1 MLNILIICIIT
12 TIKIYFRRKAN
23 IIYIV
28 SNQHIIVVFSSA
40 KTLQVS
46 YIGMQTQEVV
56 IKPRLKVV
64 LKVDAQQLEEV
75 MVVAYGT
82 AKKQSFTGSA
92 DMVKSDQIEKR
103 TVANL
108 SKALEGTAP
117 GIQMTSGGGQPG
129 EASKVVIRGF
139 GSINASNN
147 PLYVL
152 DGIPFDGDLSSINP
166 ADIES
171 MSVLKDASSA
181 ALYGARGANGV
192 IMITTKKG
200 KEGKPTVNLK
210 ASWGVTSRAFPRYN
224 TVNAKEFMEAT
235 FEGYKNYLLDD
246 GETDSDAREIAAG
259 DLIPTLG
266 GYNPFNVSNDQ
277 LIDPTTGRLN
287 SNAQLLYQDDWMD
300 EATKDSPLRQEYQFS
315 VSGGNNNTNYNFS
328 LGYLNEDGLAVN
340 TGFERFSGRMNIDSQ
355 IKKWLKSGLSA
366 SFSTTTQD
374 YTFED
379 GGSAFYNIWYS
390 SEMIAP
396 IYPVYKK
403 NADGSNLLVDGE
415 KEYDY
420 GVNRPSFSNMNWIA
434 ALYQDKRERKSDNL
448 SSRAYVTLSG
458 KDYEELGFFK
468 DFTLTSNIGID
479 YRNRNTLNYYNPD
492 EGDAAGVGGDSYRS
506 ATRML
511 SYTFNQ
517 LLNYNKTFN
526 KHSLDVL
533 VGHEFYSYENLLLS
547 AERQGFPFNG
557 LQELANGAQIIGG
570 TSYKD
575 IYKIESVF
583 GRINYSFS
591 DRYYLSGSYRT
602 DGSSRF
608 HKDNRWG
615 SFWSLGG
622 AWRISEEAF
631 MSGAK
636 SWLNSLT
643 LKASYG
649 VQGNDAIVDKDGYE
663 TYYGWQSLYD
673 MDYANASMS
682 GALLY
687 SLENKS
693 LKWEKNK
700 NLNIGIEGTL
710 LDSRLRVSLEYYIKK
725 TSDLLLMKPKAT
737 STGVN
742 GYYDNVG
749 AMENKGID
757 LSISGDIFN
766 KKDFSWT
773 MGIMLSSFKNKI
785 TELTSGTE
793 QIVLGTTILKVGE
806 PIRSFYM
813 AKSAGVDPETGSMLY
828 WIKDDQGNW
837 IKDSNY
843 NKANSTDRQLCG
855 SRIPDFYGSWNNSF
869 TYKNFDLSFLFTFSV
884 GGKVYDSKYANLMST
899 RNVGQN
905 FHKDMLNAWKAPGD
919 ITDVPR
925 MVLLANDQISDRFL
939 INASYLSLKNI
950 TLGYNLPKKWLQ
962 KAGISNIRIFATG
975 DNLFLIS
982 ALKGMDPQ
990 YNFTGSQDYTYTPVR
1005 NITFGFDLKF

>member
-1 MLNILIICIIT
+1 VYII
-12 TIKIYFRRKAN
+12 
-23 IIYIV
+23 
-28 SNQHIIVVFSSA
+28 SNQDIIVVFSSA
-40 KTLQVS
+40 KTLQIS
-46 YIGMQTQEVV
+46 YIGMQTQEVA
-56 IKPRLKVV
+56 IKPKLKVI
-64 LKVDAQQLEEV
+64 LKADAQQLEEV

-200 KEGKPTVNLK
+200 KEGKPSVNLK

-277 LIDPTTGRLN
+277 LIDPATGRLN

-315 VSGGNNNTNYNFS
+315 VSGGNSNTNYNFS

-374 YTFED
+374 YTYED

-458 KDYEELGFFK
+458 KDYDELGFFK

-517 LLNYNKTFN
+517 LLNYNKTFD

-649 VQGNDAIVDKDGYE
+649 VQGNDAIIDKDGYE
-663 TYYGWQSLYD
+663 TYYGWQSLY
-673 MDYANASMS
+673 
-682 GALLY
+682 
-687 SLENKS
+687 
-693 LKWEKNK
+693 
-700 NLNIGIEGTL
+700 
-710 LDSRLRVSLEYYIKK
+710 
-725 TSDLLLMKPKAT
+725 
-737 STGVN
+737 
-742 GYYDNVG
+742 
-749 AMENKGID
+749 AMQ
-757 LSISGDIFN
+757 
-766 KKDFSWT
+766 
-773 MGIMLSSFKNKI
+773 MP
-785 TELTSGTE
+785 
-793 QIVLGTTILKVGE
+793 V
-806 PIRSFYM
+806 
-813 AKSAGVDPETGSMLY
+813 
-828 WIKDDQGNW
+828 
-837 IKDSNY
+837 
-843 NKANSTDRQLCG
+843 C
-855 SRIPDFYGSWNNSF
+855 
-869 TYKNFDLSFLFTFSV
+869 
-884 GGKVYDSKYANLMST
+884 
-899 RNVGQN
+899 
-905 FHKDMLNAWKAPGD
+905 
-919 ITDVPR
+919 
-925 MVLLANDQISDRFL
+925 
-939 INASYLSLKNI
+939 
-950 TLGYNLPKKWLQ
+950 
-962 KAGISNIRIFATG
+962 
-975 DNLFLIS
+975 
-982 ALKGMDPQ
+982 
-990 YNFTGSQDYTYTPVR
+990 PVR
-1005 NITFGFDLKF
+1005 CSILLKINH

>member
-1 MLNILIICIIT
+1 MYII
-12 TIKIYFRRKAN
+12 
-23 IIYIV
+23 
-28 SNQHIIVVFSSA
+28 SNQDIIVVFSSA
-40 KTLQVS
+40 KTLQIS
-46 YIGMQTQEVV
+46 YIGMQTQEVA
-56 IKPRLKVV
+56 IKPKLKVI
-64 LKVDAQQLEEV
+64 LKADAQQLEEV

-200 KEGKPTVNLK
+200 KEGKPSVNLK

-246 GETDSDAREIAAG
+246 GVTDSDAREIAAG

-277 LIDPTTGRLN
+277 LIDPATGRLN

-315 VSGGNNNTNYNFS
+315 VSGGNSNTNYNFS

-434 ALYQDKRERKSDNL
+434 ALYQDKRERKSD
-448 SSRAYVTLSG
+448 
-458 KDYEELGFFK
+458 KF
-468 DFTLTSNIGID
+468 
-479 YRNRNTLNYYNPD
+479 
-492 EGDAAGVGGDSYRS
+492 SYIS
-506 ATRML
+506 KFHIIISCKLIVYIVMC
-511 SYTFNQ
+511 
-517 LLNYNKTFN
+517 
-526 KHSLDVL
+526 
-533 VGHEFYSYENLLLS
+533 FY
-547 AERQGFPFNG
+547 
-557 LQELANGAQIIGG
+557 QETN
-570 TSYKD
+570 
-575 IYKIESVF
+575 
-583 GRINYSFS
+583 
-591 DRYYLSGSYRT
+591 
-602 DGSSRF
+602 
-608 HKDNRWG
+608 
-615 SFWSLGG
+615 
-622 AWRISEEAF
+622 
-631 MSGAK
+631 
-636 SWLNSLT
+636 
-643 LKASYG
+643 
-649 VQGNDAIVDKDGYE
+649 
-663 TYYGWQSLYD
+663 
-673 MDYANASMS
+673 
-682 GALLY
+682 
-687 SLENKS
+687 
-693 LKWEKNK
+693 
-700 NLNIGIEGTL
+700 
-710 LDSRLRVSLEYYIKK
+710 
-725 TSDLLLMKPKAT
+725 
-737 STGVN
+737 
-742 GYYDNVG
+742 
-749 AMENKGID
+749 
-757 LSISGDIFN
+757 
-766 KKDFSWT
+766 
-773 MGIMLSSFKNKI
+773 
-785 TELTSGTE
+785 
-793 QIVLGTTILKVGE
+793 
-806 PIRSFYM
+806 
-813 AKSAGVDPETGSMLY
+813 
-828 WIKDDQGNW
+828 
-837 IKDSNY
+837 
-843 NKANSTDRQLCG
+843 
-855 SRIPDFYGSWNNSF
+855 
-869 TYKNFDLSFLFTFSV
+869 
-884 GGKVYDSKYANLMST
+884 
-899 RNVGQN
+899 
-905 FHKDMLNAWKAPGD
+905 
-919 ITDVPR
+919 
-925 MVLLANDQISDRFL
+925 
-939 INASYLSLKNI
+939 
-950 TLGYNLPKKWLQ
+950 
-962 KAGISNIRIFATG
+962 
-975 DNLFLIS
+975 
-982 ALKGMDPQ
+982 
-990 YNFTGSQDYTYTPVR
+990 
-1005 NITFGFDLKF
+1005 

>member
-1 MLNILIICIIT
+1 
-12 TIKIYFRRKAN
+12 
-23 IIYIV
+23 
-28 SNQHIIVVFSSA
+28 
-40 KTLQVS
+40 
-46 YIGMQTQEVV
+46 
-56 IKPRLKVV
+56 
-64 LKVDAQQLEEV
+64 
-75 MVVAYGT
+75 
-82 AKKQSFTGSA
+82 
-92 DMVKSDQIEKR
+92 MVKSDQIEKR

-246 GETDSDAREIAAG
+246 GEADSDAREIAAG

-266 GYNPFNVSNDQ
+266 GYNPFNVANDQ

-287 SNAQLLYQDDWMD
+287 SNAQMLYQDDWMD

-315 VSGGNNNTNYNFS
+315 VSGGNSNTNYNFS

-340 TGFERFSGRMNIDSQ
+340 TGFERFSGRINIDSQ

-403 NADGSNLLVDGE
+403 NADGSNLLVDGK

-517 LLNYNKTFN
+517 LLNYNKTFK

-622 AWRISEEAF
+622 AWLHFR
-631 MSGAK
+631 
-636 SWLNSLT
+636 
-643 LKASYG
+643 
-649 VQGNDAIVDKDGYE
+649 
-663 TYYGWQSLYD
+663 
-673 MDYANASMS
+673 
-682 GALLY
+682 
-687 SLENKS
+687 
-693 LKWEKNK
+693 
-700 NLNIGIEGTL
+700 
-710 LDSRLRVSLEYYIKK
+710 R
-725 TSDLLLMKPKAT
+725 
-737 STGVN
+737 
-742 GYYDNVG
+742 
-749 AMENKGID
+749 
-757 LSISGDIFN
+757 SIY
-766 KKDFSWT
+766 
-773 MGIMLSSFKNKI
+773 
-785 TELTSGTE
+785 
-793 QIVLGTTILKVGE
+793 V
-806 PIRSFYM
+806 RS
-813 AKSAGVDPETGSMLY
+813 
-828 WIKDDQGNW
+828 
-837 IKDSNY
+837 
-843 NKANSTDRQLCG
+843 
-855 SRIPDFYGSWNNSF
+855 
-869 TYKNFDLSFLFTFSV
+869 
-884 GGKVYDSKYANLMST
+884 
-899 RNVGQN
+899 
-905 FHKDMLNAWKAPGD
+905 
-919 ITDVPR
+919 
-925 MVLLANDQISDRFL
+925 
-939 INASYLSLKNI
+939 
-950 TLGYNLPKKWLQ
+950 
-962 KAGISNIRIFATG
+962 
-975 DNLFLIS
+975 
-982 ALKGMDPQ
+982 
-990 YNFTGSQDYTYTPVR
+990 
-1005 NITFGFDLKF
+1005 

>member
-1 MLNILIICIIT
+1 MLLLACLFVGIGLVTAQTQKVTGVVISEEDGQPVVGASVLVKGTTLGTIT
-12 TIKIYFRRKAN
+12 DVDGNFN
-23 IIYIV
+23 L
-28 SNQHIIVVFSSA
+28 SNVPSSA
-40 KTLQVS
+40 KTLQIS
-46 YIGMQTQEVV
+46 YIGMQTQEVA
-56 IKPRLKVV
+56 IKPKLKVI
-64 LKVDAQQLEEV
+64 LKADAQQLEEV

-200 KEGKPTVNLK
+200 KEGKPSVNLK

-246 GETDSDAREIAAG
+246 GVTDSDAREIAAG

-277 LIDPTTGRLN
+277 LIDPATGRLN

-315 VSGGNNNTNYNFS
+315 VSGGNSNTNYNFS

-458 KDYEELGFFK
+458 KDYDELGFFK

-517 LLNYNKTFN
+517 LLNYNKTFD

-533 VGHEFYSYENLLLS
+533 VGHEFYSYENLFLS

-673 MDYANASMS
+673 MDYAKCQYVRCI
-682 GALLY
+682 ALL
-687 SLENKS
+687 S
-693 LKWEKNK
+693 
-700 NLNIGIEGTL
+700 
-710 LDSRLRVSLEYYIKK
+710 
-725 TSDLLLMKPKAT
+725 
-737 STGVN
+737 
-742 GYYDNVG
+742 
-749 AMENKGID
+749 
-757 LSISGDIFN
+757 
-766 KKDFSWT
+766 
-773 MGIMLSSFKNKI
+773 
-785 TELTSGTE
+785 
-793 QIVLGTTILKVGE
+793 
-806 PIRSFYM
+806 
-813 AKSAGVDPETGSMLY
+813 
-828 WIKDDQGNW
+828 
-837 IKDSNY
+837 
-843 NKANSTDRQLCG
+843 
-855 SRIPDFYGSWNNSF
+855 
-869 TYKNFDLSFLFTFSV
+869 
-884 GGKVYDSKYANLMST
+884 
-899 RNVGQN
+899 
-905 FHKDMLNAWKAPGD
+905 
-919 ITDVPR
+919 
-925 MVLLANDQISDRFL
+925 
-939 INASYLSLKNI
+939 
-950 TLGYNLPKKWLQ
+950 
-962 KAGISNIRIFATG
+962 
-975 DNLFLIS
+975 
-982 ALKGMDPQ
+982 
-990 YNFTGSQDYTYTPVR
+990 
-1005 NITFGFDLKF
+1005 